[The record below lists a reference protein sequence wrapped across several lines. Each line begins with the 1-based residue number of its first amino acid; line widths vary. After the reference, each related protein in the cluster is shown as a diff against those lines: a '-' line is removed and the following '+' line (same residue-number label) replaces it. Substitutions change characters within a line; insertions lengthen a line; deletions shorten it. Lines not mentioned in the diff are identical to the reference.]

1 MFTCV
6 RISDVEYYLA
16 EAAPGEGEASGQST
30 RDRAAYYLD
39 NGTGEDAGVWWS
51 PTGGQPMPLVARGS
65 AVSPGAFR
73 AMARGCDPRTGAALI
88 QRTRTERTAGY
99 DCQFAAPKSVSALWA
114 AAPPGTR
121 AHIERLHRAA
131 VHRALDF
138 AYRDGLII
146 TRRGKGGAQDEPV
159 RDCAAAEFIHRTS
172 RAGDPQLHSH
182 AVLLNVSVRTDGSTG
197 SLDNA
202 RILKYQGAL
211 GAVYR
216 AELAAGLERELGL
229 AIVRD
234 GRNFRVDGVP
244 ETITQ
249 MFSKRRHAIE
259 TAAAINGFT
268 TARDRERARLAAVA
282 TRERKSDVPGVEA
295 LETRWAHEIHGAG
308 CDGPALWA
316 NVRAVS
322 ERQDRAAFLA
332 DGLNIKTRRMKA
344 RKLAA
349 LAAITGLEKTEAVM
363 ERRHV
368 LREAVERMQ
377 GIATA
382 DEALA
387 EVETLVREGHL
398 VRLPERDD
406 IEDACY
412 ATPAM
417 METERRLLHGVLTR
431 RGEKVFVP
439 PQTVENAI
447 RRRPTLSEEQAAVV
461 RYALNRD
468 GVVVIEGNAGTGKS
482 FSLGGVADA
491 VRDAGMHVHVVAPLH
506 KAKDVAR
513 NDTMTGEDS
522 AKTVQGFNNRL
533 TNKRHREHIA
543 LTSRHCIIVDEAGMV
558 GTGELEV
565 LLRYAQAAGAKVIL
579 AGDTRQLQPVSAGA
593 PMAAIARLCGTQRL
607 VEIRRQKLDWQRAA
621 SRDFA
626 MGRADRALE
635 AYDRAGGVRL
645 IAGRDAALA
654 ALARDWRDDV
664 ARNPEAAMAKPWEAR
679 LVVAGWNADV
689 SALNIVLREAYRA
702 AGRLQGDDVA
712 VLAFTRGQHSAL
724 AKLTLATGDRLI
736 FGESVTVNGVTVNNA
751 DMATVA
757 AISPGADPVVRLRL
771 DKGGVVEAPWSAF
784 MGQRDANAPDGAR
797 HPKCQHAYAV
807 TVHAAQGTTID
818 RCFVFNGRG
827 MGTESAYVAMTRHRE
842 DARMYVDTARILD
855 RLEARKGGGTMTISS
870 LGKIDARDA
879 DEITPAPADGGIDE
893 ANVKAALLREVM
905 RSEGKRNISDFA
917 EDRRAWALGAEMRL
931 EEPEP
936 FAPTD
941 APAAAAEDTLAA
953 LKALVGKGALV
964 PRAAAVVVTNADT
977 GRAGSGPILN
987 PVGTKAGAWLQRRM
1001 TARTQGPAY
1010 PFPRMAHVA
1019 ALDAA
1024 FGGSTPDARRARS
1037 LWATMKDEVNAWL
1050 TKGLGLAREILAQ
1063 FRADIRTEPVGAVFA
1078 HRNEYGFVSG
1088 FEHSDP
1094 LLSPRA
1100 PVGRMLFTQMGERE
1114 NPAVIYAGESAIDV
1128 LSAYQADGQPARALL
1143 CAFGGDVKPEALDA
1157 FARLAARHARAGFLL
1172 AFGREVARQ
1181 EIHADRNGSVAAPP
1195 THARPAVGQ
1204 VAAAIR
1210 TVAPEANI
1218 ETRLLP
1224 AEFRSGNEILLPV
1237 SGLEGK
1243 STGAAARPEA
1253 RTEAPSAPPSPS
1265 TPPPDTSL
1273 APASAPS
1280 PQPTPRPTPPGGPLP
1295 PKEIPAEEPPESQLE
1310 RAIGQLVRA
1319 ILMKGGGKDPLK
1331 RQAIW
1336 EATNAI
1342 LKARPRLI
1350 DEDISRA
1357 FLERPEILAAAK
1369 TAAGRRDA
1377 AAALIAA
1384 QAQRL
1389 AADYAHEVVQRWAKL
1404 EGHYAAA
1411 VRGNNPGE
1419 IAKVTAGMEKLAT
1432 WLRSHSNVEA
1442 LLRRR
1447 GAEFGIEVD
1456 SRLNRAVRGEPWKE
1470 LLASEPA
1477 PEPDQ
1482 PEEDSGFRPRPR

>member
-131 VHRALDF
+131 
-138 AYRDGLII
+138 
-146 TRRGKGGAQDEPV
+146 
-159 RDCAAAEFIHRTS
+159 
-172 RAGDPQLHSH
+172 
-182 AVLLNVSVRTDGSTG
+182 
-197 SLDNA
+197 
-202 RILKYQGAL
+202 
-211 GAVYR
+211 
-216 AELAAGLERELGL
+216 
-229 AIVRD
+229 
-234 GRNFRVDGVP
+234 
-244 ETITQ
+244 
-249 MFSKRRHAIE
+249 
-259 TAAAINGFT
+259 
-268 TARDRERARLAAVA
+268 
-282 TRERKSDVPGVEA
+282 
-295 LETRWAHEIHGAG
+295 
-308 CDGPALWA
+308 
-316 NVRAVS
+316 
-322 ERQDRAAFLA
+322 
-332 DGLNIKTRRMKA
+332 
-344 RKLAA
+344 
-349 LAAITGLEKTEAVM
+349 
-363 ERRHV
+363 
-368 LREAVERMQ
+368 
-377 GIATA
+377 
-382 DEALA
+382 
-387 EVETLVREGHL
+387 
-398 VRLPERDD
+398 
-406 IEDACY
+406 
-412 ATPAM
+412 
-417 METERRLLHGVLTR
+417 
-431 RGEKVFVP
+431 
-439 PQTVENAI
+439 
-447 RRRPTLSEEQAAVV
+447 
-461 RYALNRD
+461 
-468 GVVVIEGNAGTGKS
+468 
-482 FSLGGVADA
+482 
-491 VRDAGMHVHVVAPLH
+491 
-506 KAKDVAR
+506 
-513 NDTMTGEDS
+513 
-522 AKTVQGFNNRL
+522 
-533 TNKRHREHIA
+533 
-543 LTSRHCIIVDEAGMV
+543 
-558 GTGELEV
+558 
-565 LLRYAQAAGAKVIL
+565 
-579 AGDTRQLQPVSAGA
+579 
-593 PMAAIARLCGTQRL
+593 
-607 VEIRRQKLDWQRAA
+607 
-621 SRDFA
+621 
-626 MGRADRALE
+626 
-635 AYDRAGGVRL
+635 
-645 IAGRDAALA
+645 
-654 ALARDWRDDV
+654 
-664 ARNPEAAMAKPWEAR
+664 
-679 LVVAGWNADV
+679 
-689 SALNIVLREAYRA
+689 
-702 AGRLQGDDVA
+702 GRLQGDDVA

-736 FGESVTVNGVTVNNA
+736 FGESVTVNNA

-1447 GAEFGIEVD
+1447 GVEFGIEVGSLLHRD
-1456 SRLNRAVRGEPWKE
+1456 VRGEPWKE
-1470 LLASEPA
+1470 MLAPEPT

-1482 PEEDSGFRPRPR
+1482 PEEAAAFVHVRGKDEKHPGRREKPLRRRITPVPRRFRSPFR